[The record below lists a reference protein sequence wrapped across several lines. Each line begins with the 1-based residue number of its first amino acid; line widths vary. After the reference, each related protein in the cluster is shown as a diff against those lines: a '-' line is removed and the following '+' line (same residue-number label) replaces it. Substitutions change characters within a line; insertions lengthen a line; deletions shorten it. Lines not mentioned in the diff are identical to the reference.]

1 MVYLTQ
7 NLFYFTFIVFRFT
20 FTLSKQKR
28 MMEGEVHFKEN
39 DHIIIAGDS
48 MGLFPGDR

>member
-7 NLFYFTFIVFRFT
+7 NLFYFTFIVFH
-20 FTLSKQKR
+20 FTLHSEQKT
-28 MMEGEVHFKEN
+28 MMEEEVHFKEN